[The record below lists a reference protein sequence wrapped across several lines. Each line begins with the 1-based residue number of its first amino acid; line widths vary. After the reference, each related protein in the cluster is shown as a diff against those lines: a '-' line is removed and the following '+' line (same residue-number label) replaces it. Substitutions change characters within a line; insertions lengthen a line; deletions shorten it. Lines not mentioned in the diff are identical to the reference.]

1 LAFRR
6 FGAAHLPLGKTSLA
20 ARPPLVYEFLTK
32 SFRLAGAA
40 MMAGVLSYEIDWVRA
55 LEYVSGGI
63 AATGILWQTSIWLS
77 ILFIH

>member
-1 LAFRR
+1 
-6 FGAAHLPLGKTSLA
+6 
-20 ARPPLVYEFLTK
+20 
-32 SFRLAGAA
+32 
-40 MMAGVLSYEIDWVRA
+40 MAGVLSYEIDWVRA